1 MGFPIRKCPD
11 QSLFAAPRT
20 LSQRTTSFIASQ
32 RQGIHRIPLR
42 HLIVLMNNARPLP
55 IRSAAAGPLA
65 RTSGKQQPTLSERP
79 VIACR
84 TRPDAKA
91 VKPGS
96 SAARGPWDGFSAF
109 RTCSLSTMSKF
120 FSVLDRSLPIGSAF
134 IPNENFMQDELVT
147 EVSGWSVVRPL
158 DRLVEPD
165 GIEPTTSCLQSTRS
179 PN

>member
-42 HLIVLMNNARPLP
+42 HLIVLMNNARPLSP
-55 IRSAAAGPLA
+55 ARQRSWPASWRYEP
-65 RTSGKQQPTLSERP
+65 RGKWQPTLSERP
-79 VIACR
+79 VFACR
-84 TRPDAKA
+84 THPDAKA

-96 SAARGPWDGFSAF
+96 SAARGPWVGFPAL

-120 FSVLDRSLPIGSAF
+120 FSVLDRGRPYGRAF
-134 IPNENFMQDELVT
+134 VPNENLMQDE
-147 EVSGWSVVRPL
+147 W
-158 DRLVEPD
+158 
-165 GIEPTTSCLQSTRS
+165 
-179 PN
+179 